1 MVIFHSYVNL
11 PEGRVYKHYGI
22 NNIRDYGDDVQN
34 VQIPGL
40 QRRSETKKKR
50 WSEDVLKKS
59 PKYQLQYGDQWSYHS
74 INGAY

>member
-22 NNIRDYGDDVQN
+22 NSIRDYGDDVQN

-40 QRRSETKKKR
+40 QRRSETKKNG
-50 WSEDVLKKS
+50 DLKMSYKKKT
-59 PKYQLQYGDQWSYHS
+59 KYQLQYGDQWSYHS
-74 INGAY
+74 TNGAY

>member
-40 QRRSETKKKR
+40 QRRSETKKKT
-50 WSEDVLKKS
+50 V
-59 PKYQLQYGDQWSYHS
+59 
-74 INGAY
+74 I

>member
-40 QRRSETKKKR
+40 QRRSETKKTVIWR
-50 WSEDVLKKS
+50 CPKK
-59 PKYQLQYGDQWSYHS
+59 KARNTSYS
-74 INGAY
+74 MVINGVIIP

>member
-40 QRRSETKKKR
+40 QRRSETKKNGDLKM
-50 WSEDVLKKS
+50 SLKK
-59 PKYQLQYGDQWSYHS
+59 KARNTSYS
-74 INGAY
+74 MVIIGVIIP

>member
-40 QRRSETKKKR
+40 QRRSETKKNGDLKM
-50 WSEDVLKKS
+50 SKKKS